1 MRQIFGRIPSLETI
15 LFLFLL
21 LFKILFLILLT
32 SIFLSKI
39 FYSEETPCF
48 LIIYMLNLSFPRVS
62 HSAIFLLFYRYFLL
76 FLLLNVIWTGYSAI
90 SPESFSILSRFS
102 SIDGWTYRFNVIF
115 TLACPESRWGF
126 WCQSQVQYISSRKYG
141 AAHGNLPPRCLI
153 SSEPF

>member
-48 LIIYMLNLSFPRVS
+48 LIISMLNLSFPRVS

-102 SIDGWTYRFNVIF
+102 SIDGCTYRFNVIF
-115 TLACPESRWGF
+115 TLACPR
-126 WCQSQVQYISSRKYG
+126 ISLRLLMSK
-141 AAHGNLPPRCLI
+141 P
-153 SSEPF
+153 SSIHLVAKVWRSAW